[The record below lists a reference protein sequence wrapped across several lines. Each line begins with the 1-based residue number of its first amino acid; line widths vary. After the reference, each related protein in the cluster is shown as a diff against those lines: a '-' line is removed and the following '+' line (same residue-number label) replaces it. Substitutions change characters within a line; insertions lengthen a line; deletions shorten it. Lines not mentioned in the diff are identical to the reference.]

1 MLLPSNREA
10 TVLAKLKANARERD
24 AKTATAALFDLAK
37 QATASNKHAN
47 AAIHYAALAQFS
59 PQNQHLPM
67 RAARSYHKAEQFHD
81 AARWYLEAAERYALM
96 HQTTQAIATL
106 RLYHEVAPGEY
117 EGPKR
122 VFNICHDQGSSVSG
136 LYEFLSLKDRAKHA
150 LRAENIFAVFDDK
163 IFDAALDVMT
173 GHRLKKGDV
182 LTRAGDKAESI
193 YVVVQG
199 RLDGSLT
206 IADKSMH
213 FNRFIQGDICCLI
226 PYFKTGRQIMDL
238 VAEESTDLLELPFS
252 MLDMLCKKSPV
263 FAAQMESLYRT
274 HLLIAQLA
282 VAPVFC
288 KLDAMIRNE
297 VVSLMSMQNYK
308 AGEMVFHEGD
318 ASSDVYLLCSGAIAI
333 NLNINQQQEQL
344 FSVVKP
350 GALIGEISVTING
363 RRSST
368 ARAISD
374 CQMARLD
381 GKVYQRLFDAHEVLR
396 LDLEQRK
403 KAQLEN
409 MHAYMRR
416 LKSVDAGENV
426 GDLLLK
432 GLWGQ

>member
-10 TVLAKLKANARERD
+10 VILAALKTSARERD
-24 AKTATAALFDLAK
+24 AKTAVAGLFDLAK
-37 QATASNKHAN
+37 QATASNQYAK
-47 AAIHYAALAQFS
+47 AARYYAALAQFS

-67 RAARSYHKAEQFHD
+67 RAARSYHKAEEFHD
-81 AARWYLEAAERYALM
+81 AARWYLEAAERHAFM

-122 VFNICHDQGSSVSG
+122 VFNICHDQGSSVAG
-136 LYEFLSLKDRAKHA
+136 LYEFLSLKDQAKHA
-150 LRAENIFAVFDDK
+150 LRTEDTFAVFDDDT
-163 IFDAALDVMT
+163 FEAALDMMV
-173 GHRLKKGDV
+173 GHRLQKGDV

-193 YVVVQG
+193 YIVMQG
-199 RLDGSLT
+199 RLDGVLT
-206 IADKSMH
+206 IADKGMH
-213 FNRFIQGDICCLI
+213 FNYFIQGDICCLI
-226 PYFKTGRQIMDL
+226 PYFKTGRRIMNL

-252 MLDMLCKKSPV
+252 LLDTLCTKSPV
-263 FAAQMESLYRT
+263 FAAQLESLYRT

-282 VAPVFC
+282 MAPVFC
-288 KLDAMIRNE
+288 KLDVMIRSE
-297 VVSLMSMQNYK
+297 VVSHMSMQSYK
-308 AGEMVFHEGD
+308 AGEMIFHEGD

-333 NLNINQQQEQL
+333 NLNINQQQEHL

-350 GALIGEISVTING
+350 GALIGEISVTIRG

-381 GKVYQRLFDAHEVLR
+381 GKIYQRLFDAHEVLR
-396 LDLEQRK
+396 LELEQRK

-416 LKSVDAGENV
+416 LKSLDIGEDL